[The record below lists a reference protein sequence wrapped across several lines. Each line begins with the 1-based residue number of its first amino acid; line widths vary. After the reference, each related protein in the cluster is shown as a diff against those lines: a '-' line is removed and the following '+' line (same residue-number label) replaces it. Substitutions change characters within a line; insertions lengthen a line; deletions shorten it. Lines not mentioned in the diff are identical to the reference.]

1 MLKYL
6 HVCKADSGEVSVFDS
21 RDKFAAGYVH
31 GQWVL
36 GHDFDDY
43 ALEERFNLVLDD
55 EESLR
60 ISDEARAALNCPVVN
75 VSDSQAGEVKSA

>member
-6 HVCKADSGEVSVFDS
+6 HVSKADAGEISVFDS
-21 RDKFAAGYVH
+21 RDKFAAGFVH

-43 ALEERFNLVLDD
+43 ALEERFNLVLGDD
-55 EESLR
+55 EALR
-60 ISDEARAALNCPVVN
+60 ILADARSALNKPLL
-75 VSDSQAGEVKSA
+75 SDQEVKST